1 MHEICALGC
10 SQCEIQ
16 FLSISLLPLDFRQ
29 NNPKET
35 TKFID
40 RQNIISNIRY
50 IWWNCV
56 PMFGYRENPLLNIN
70 RIKYKIKWLDAV
82 SLFGL
87 INILPLIMRFCWIE
101 TPVLRAHTYIGTKKH
116 EQIHIPI
123 THTSNPFQ
131 INRNTNSLKI
141 A

>member
-1 MHEICALGC
+1 
-10 SQCEIQ
+10 
-16 FLSISLLPLDFRQ
+16 
-29 NNPKET
+29 
-35 TKFID
+35 
-40 RQNIISNIRY
+40 
-50 IWWNCV
+50 
-56 PMFGYRENPLLNIN
+56 MFGYRENPLLNIN

-101 TPVLRAHTYIGTKKH
+101 TPVLRAHPYIGTKTH
-116 EQIHIPI
+116 EQIHVPI